1 MFEYVLSMKK
11 KLEQFIGNH
20 NRSSSSIMSYET
32 LDKKFLQRIS
42 GKFEQIKFFL
52 VYFLMNLINLEK
64 KRNSSKS
71 SQTILI
77 QI

>member
-52 VYFLMNLINLEK
+52 VYFLMNLINLK